1 MDLFKVLVGIPKFCC
16 FIEGHDFVS
25 CGGMLVFELDH
36 LVQVGSRRLKL
47 YSYWLAVFYVLL
59 KVRVVVVLRT

>member
-1 MDLFKVLVGIPKFCC
+1 MDLFEVLVSIPKFCC
-16 FIEGHDFVS
+16 FIERHDFVP
-25 CGGMLVFELDH
+25 CGGMFVLELDH